1 MRVALIVLALLIALG
16 GIAGC
21 VAYKRLEAG
30 LPDLSQGAEPLA
42 ETSIIYDR
50 HGAILVELHAE
61 QNRTYVPL
69 ANMPVHLRQGVIAT
83 EDQRYYEHEGVDPL
97 GIARA
102 LWVNV
107 TQGKR
112 HGGSTITQ
120 QYVVNTFIEREDTLT
135 RKVKEAMLAYKLETS
150 FSKDEILEKYL
161 NAIYFGHGAY
171 GVQAAAE
178 TYFGKDVSE
187 LTTAESAMI
196 AGIIRSPGSFSPRND
211 EVAARERRA
220 IVLGQM
226 LELGFI
232 DQQTHD
238 AAVAEAFTLAAPEP
252 ADSAAPY
259 FVEWVKQNL
268 IDEYG
273 PDAVFKGGLRVKT
286 TVDPAT
292 QTAAETA
299 ITSILDREDDPSA
312 AIVAI
317 DPASGEV
324 LAMVGGKDFNTQQ
337 FNVAVQGLRQPGSS
351 FKAFVLASALE
362 QGVSP
367 EKAYESRAAQFTIPG
382 GQTWKVTGS
391 SAGGPMRLRVATEKS
406 VNAVFAQVI
415 LEIGADKVADTA
427 TRMGI
432 TTPINAVPA
441 IALGSQEVTPLEMA
455 SAYGTFANGG
465 VHVPPHG
472 IVEVADV
479 TGEVLFA
486 ADVQGTEAITPAVAY
501 LVTDM
506 LRGVISKGTGTAAK
520 IGRPAAG
527 KTGTTQA
534 YRDAWFVGYTPDL
547 VAAVWMGYPEAQT
560 EMTNVHGKKVTGG
573 SFPAQ
578 IWAAFMK
585 AALKDVKAAE
595 FSRPPGLTTESI
607 CLESG
612 QKAGEFCTSKASA
625 LFLSAHPP
633 SPCELHTGPTLVDI
647 PNLIGMMK
655 DEAIALLKRLSLA
668 FTIQEKAVA
677 GVPAGMVSDQ
687 SPRFGSQAATDTV
700 VAVIV
705 STGSPKTEAP
715 IAAFTY
721 SPAQPIADEEVT
733 FDATDSTDEDGTI
746 VKYSWE
752 FGDGTPLASGVT
764 ATHTFTAPGTY
775 TVTLWVTDDSGLVSS
790 LPLQIEVQ

>member
-1 MRVALIVLALLIALG
+1 M
-16 GIAGC
+16 
-21 VAYKRLEAG
+21 
-30 LPDLSQGAEPLA
+30 
-42 ETSIIYDR
+42 
-50 HGAILVELHAE
+50 
-61 QNRTYVPL
+61 
-69 ANMPVHLRQGVIAT
+69 
-83 EDQRYYEHEGVDPL
+83 
-97 GIARA
+97 
-102 LWVNV
+102 
-107 TQGKR
+107 
-112 HGGSTITQ
+112 
-120 QYVVNTFIEREDTLT
+120 
-135 RKVKEAMLAYKLETS
+135 
-150 FSKDEILEKYL
+150 
-161 NAIYFGHGAY
+161 
-171 GVQAAAE
+171 
-178 TYFGKDVSE
+178 
-187 LTTAESAMI
+187 
-196 AGIIRSPGSFSPRND
+196 
-211 EVAARERRA
+211 
-220 IVLGQM
+220 
-226 LELGFI
+226 
-232 DQQTHD
+232 
-238 AAVAEAFTLAAPEP
+238 AEAFTLAAPEP

-268 IDEYG
+268 IDQYG

-317 DPASGEV
+317 DPATGEV
-324 LAMVGGKDFNTQQ
+324 LAMVGGKDFNAQQ

-367 EKAYESRAAQFTIPG
+367 EKAYESRAAQFAIPG

-406 VNAVFAQVI
+406 INAVFAQVI

-479 TGEVLFA
+479 TGEVLFT
-486 ADVQGTEAITPAVAY
+486 ADAQGTEAITPAVAY

-547 VAAVWMGYPEAQT
+547 VAAVWMGDPEAQT

-595 FSRPPGLTTESI
+595 FNRPPGLTTESI

-633 SPCELHTGPTLVDI
+633 
-647 PNLIGMMK
+647 
-655 DEAIALLKRLSLA
+655 
-668 FTIQEKAVA
+668 
-677 GVPAGMVSDQ
+677 
-687 SPRFGSQAATDTV
+687 
-700 VAVIV
+700 
-705 STGSPKTEAP
+705 
-715 IAAFTY
+715 
-721 SPAQPIADEEVT
+721 
-733 FDATDSTDEDGTI
+733 
-746 VKYSWE
+746 
-752 FGDGTPLASGVT
+752 
-764 ATHTFTAPGTY
+764 
-775 TVTLWVTDDSGLVSS
+775 
-790 LPLQIEVQ
+790 